1 MNPPVSQQSR
11 RPVSVDWKP
20 RTFVIDVD
28 GVMTTGHFL
37 YSAEGKVY
45 KIFGPDD
52 HDALLL
58 LKPYLDIRFITG
70 DRKGFE
76 ITRKR
81 IVDDMKFPLDLVS
94 TIKRLHWIR
103 EQLAPTDT
111 IYMGD
116 GIFDHYVFPIVG
128 YAICPANGFFLARQ
142 RADFVTQSD
151 GGDRAVAE
159 ACLHILERFFTPFD
173 PDCLPEKF
181 ATSGEWS
188 I

>member
-1 MNPPVSQQSR
+1 MRHKMYPVSARSIPNGWQ
-11 RPVSVDWKP
+11 PKLLVL
-20 RTFVIDVD
+20 DVD
-28 GVMTTGHFL
+28 GVLTTGHFL

-58 LKPYLDIRFITG
+58 LKPHLDIRFITG
-70 DRKGFE
+70 DRKGFD

-81 IVDDMKFPLDLVS
+81 IVDDMKFDLELVS
-94 TIKRLHWIR
+94 TIQRGRWFR
-103 EQLAPTDT
+103 EKVDPSTA

-116 GIFDHYVFPIVG
+116 GIFDSYVYPVVG
-128 YAICPANGFFLARQ
+128 YAICPANGFHVTRA
-142 RADFVTQSD
+142 RADYVTTAD

-173 PDCLPEKF
+173 PDKLPSKF
-181 ATSGEWS
+181 SGSGEWTV
-188 I
+188 